1 MSKCTI
7 YDDPKHHCNG
17 YPSRCEGCDWREG
30 AAAPAPAVMWHRA
43 KAGRSLGKDAIVV
56 YDGDPDA
63 RLERVSM
70 VKCAIHDCKYIY
82 VEDLLKLP
90 VENETE

>member
-7 YDDPKHHCNG
+7 YDDPKNQCNG

-43 KAGRSLGKDAIVV
+43 KAGHAFREDAVV
-56 YDGDPDA
+56 IYKGDPDA
-63 RLERVSM
+63 RLETASM
-70 VKCAIHDCKYIY
+70 VRCTIHDCQYILIS
-82 VEDLLKLP
+82 ELKKLP